1 MTIAMGVAVLEGVA
15 ITVFVLTGLFILFI
29 GFNAAGIVKRGPPG
43 AASHRDP
50 FEPPVQRLLRP
61 VVG

>member
-1 MTIAMGVAVLEGVA
+1 MAIAMGVAVLEGAA

-29 GFNAAGIVKRGPPG
+29 GFNAAGIVTRGPPG
-43 AASHRDP
+43 AVSQPDL
-50 FEPPVQRLLRP
+50 FEPPVERLLSP